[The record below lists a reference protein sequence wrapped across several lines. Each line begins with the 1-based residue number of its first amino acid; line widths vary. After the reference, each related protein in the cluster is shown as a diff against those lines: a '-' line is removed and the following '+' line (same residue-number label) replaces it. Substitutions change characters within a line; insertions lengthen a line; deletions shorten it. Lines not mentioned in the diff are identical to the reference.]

1 MTVMNDRAQ
10 GGSSLQPGA
19 IELMQNRRLFFD
31 DDRGVVEPL
40 NEVDPLTN
48 QGIAVNAQYRVQIFD
63 IAKSESVQRRAQLV
77 IDEPI

>member
-1 MTVMNDRAQ
+1 
-10 GGSSLQPGA
+10 
-19 IELMQNRRLFFD
+19 MQNRRLFFD

-63 IAKSESVQRRAQLV
+63 SDKSESVQRRAQLV